1 QCSSEKCLRSA
12 LIFEAQK
19 GYRNFV
25 SQDMR
30 LNNFLYSKMLTVFS
44 RSKHKLA
51 GKLLKE
57 VDVYGCASVKDRSK
71 FLNKVTYF
79 FFIRLS

>member
-1 QCSSEKCLRSA
+1 CTLYLPQTPLSGILLCSSEKCLRSA

-57 VDVYGCASVKDRSK
+57 VDVYGA
-71 FLNKVTYF
+71 
-79 FFIRLS
+79 